1 MTTRAPYR
9 RFLAAAAVA
18 ALVVGA
24 LPGAA
29 QEAQRHGIDIRDFAF
44 DPPSLAAAVGDTVV
58 WTNRDI
64 VPHTVT
70 IAGDGGDS
78 GAIEEGQSW
87 EFTVTKSGHL
97 AYGCGFHPSMAGEI
111 DVR

>member
-9 RFLAAAAVA
+9 RFLAAAALAAVVA
-18 ALVVGA
+18 GA
-24 LPGAA
+24 NPGAA
-29 QEAQRHGIDIRDFAF
+29 QEPQRHVVDIRDFAF
-44 DPPSLAAAVGDTVV
+44 DPPSLSVAVGDTVV

-70 IAGDGGDS
+70 IAGGDSDS

-87 EFTVTKSGHL
+87 EFTVTTSGRL
-97 AYGCGFHPSMAGEI
+97 DYGCGFHPSMAGEI